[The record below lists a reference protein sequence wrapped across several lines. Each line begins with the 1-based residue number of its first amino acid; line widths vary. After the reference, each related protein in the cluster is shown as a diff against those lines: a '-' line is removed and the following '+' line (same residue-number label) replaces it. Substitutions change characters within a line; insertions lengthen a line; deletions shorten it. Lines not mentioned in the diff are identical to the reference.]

1 MAKYTISSD
10 YGSVFGMD
18 VHARSITVKGFDWAT
33 GEEKMKTFTDCP
45 AAAEVVEWMGRF
57 FTPPHYAA
65 YESGCTGFHLC
76 KEMRALGVDCDVVAV
91 SSIARSSDDKRRKTD
106 KKDANR
112 LLAEL
117 ISPKKD
123 YSVVWVPD
131 AECEALRD
139 LARARIDAVVAVKRV
154 KQQAS
159 ALLLRHGHAWNEKTA
174 SGKSLKKTWG
184 ADYLKWISAIKFDDP
199 ADSEVLDFY
208 KQCVKENVERVERIE
223 KQVVEAAARPRW
235 KPYVDALTLIKGIDL
250 QTAFL
255 LAVEFGD
262 FHRFRNGRSVSN
274 WLGTVPSEDSSG
286 PHVVRGN
293 ITKAG
298 NAHCRHALVE
308 GVQSIGRTSDTMLKP
323 KTGQRVSPE
332 VVSHCHAATRRLRKR
347 YRHLTEEQKIGKN
360 KAKIAIVNELIR
372 WVWAVGCMVQDE
384 QASKAATK
392 VEGR

>member
-18 VHARSITVKGFDWAT
+18 VHARSITVKGFNWPT
-33 GEEKMKTFTDCP
+33 GEERTRTFADCP
-45 AAAEVVEWMGRF
+45 AASEIVSWMGENF
-57 FTPPHYAA
+57 EPPHYAA

-91 SSIARSSDDKRRKTD
+91 SSIARSGKDKAGKNDKR
-106 KKDANR
+106 DANR

-117 ISPKKD
+117 VSPKRD
-123 YSVVWVPD
+123 YTVVWVPD
-131 AECEALRD
+131 PECEALRD
-139 LARARIDAVVAVKRV
+139 LARARADAVADVKRS

-184 ADYLKWISAIKFDDP
+184 ADYMRWLSRIEFDDP
-199 ADSEVLDFY
+199 ADDEALAFY
-208 KQCVKENVERVERIE
+208 RRSVEENAERVARMERSIE
-223 KQVVEAAARPRW
+223 EAAARPRW

-262 FHRFRNGRSVSN
+262 FHRFRNGRSVSG
-274 WLGTVPSEDSSG
+274 WIGTVPSEDSSG
-286 PHVVRGN
+286 PRVARGS

-298 NAHCRHALVE
+298 NAHCRRALIE
-308 GVQSIGRTSDTMLKP
+308 GIQCIGRHSAEAVKP
-323 KTGQRVSPE
+323 RAGQDVSPD
-332 VVSHCHAATRRLRKR
+332 VLRHCRAASERLRKR
-347 YRHLTEEQKIGKN
+347 YRHLVDDLKVPKN
-360 KAKIAIVNELIR
+360 KAKVAIASELAR
-372 WVWAVGCMVQDE
+372 WVWAVGCMVEDE
-384 QASKAATK
+384 RRAAA
-392 VEGR
+392 R

>member
-33 GEEKMKTFTDCP
+33 GEEKTKTFSDCP
-45 AAAEVVEWMGRF
+45 TAAEIAEWMERF
-57 FTPPHYAA
+57 FTPLHYTA

-76 KEMRALGVDCDVVAV
+76 KEMRALGIDCDVVAV

-139 LARARIDAVVAVKRV
+139 LARARIDAVIAVKRV

-159 ALLLRHGHAWNEKTA
+159 ALLLRHGYVWNEKTA

-184 ADYLKWISAIKFDDP
+184 ADYLKWISAIEFDDP
-199 ADSEVLDFY
+199 ADNEVLDFY
-208 KQCVKENVERVERIE
+208 RQCVEEDVERVSRIE
-223 KQVVEAAARPRW
+223 KQECVAAACGIRESEGDDGRRKDYIVRPGR
-235 KPYVDALTLIKGIDL
+235 KG
-250 QTAFL
+250 
-255 LAVEFGD
+255 
-262 FHRFRNGRSVSN
+262 
-274 WLGTVPSEDSSG
+274 
-286 PHVVRGN
+286 
-293 ITKAG
+293 
-298 NAHCRHALVE
+298 
-308 GVQSIGRTSDTMLKP
+308 
-323 KTGQRVSPE
+323 
-332 VVSHCHAATRRLRKR
+332 
-347 YRHLTEEQKIGKN
+347 
-360 KAKIAIVNELIR
+360 
-372 WVWAVGCMVQDE
+372 
-384 QASKAATK
+384 
-392 VEGR
+392 